1 MYKKILA
8 PLDGSEFSECTLG
21 HLEAVATGC
30 RVPEVVLL
38 MVVEPIPRPYAEEG
52 GIGGNFSRDVEKRAL
67 DYAKGYLSKT
77 ADSLKKKGVAAQTAV
92 VQGRS
97 ADEILNYAN
106 KNNVDLIVISTHG
119 RSGVSRWVL
128 GSVADKV
135 IRYSIVPVLVVSPA
149 GCRVS

>member
-8 PLDGSEFSECTLG
+8 PLDGSEFSECTLE

-38 MVVEPIPRPYAEEG
+38 MVVEPVPVYYADVYSLG
-52 GIGGNFSRDVEKRAL
+52 GDYSRDIEKKAL
-67 DYAKGYLSKT
+67 DQAKGYLAKV
-77 ADSLKKKGVAAQTAV
+77 AGNLKKKGIAAQTV
-92 VQGRS
+92 VAQGRS
-97 ADEILNYAN
+97 ADEILDYAN
-106 KNNVDLIVISTHG
+106 KNKVDLIVISTHG

-135 IRYSIVPVLVVSPA
+135 IRRSTVPVLIVSPA
-149 GCRVS
+149 GCQP